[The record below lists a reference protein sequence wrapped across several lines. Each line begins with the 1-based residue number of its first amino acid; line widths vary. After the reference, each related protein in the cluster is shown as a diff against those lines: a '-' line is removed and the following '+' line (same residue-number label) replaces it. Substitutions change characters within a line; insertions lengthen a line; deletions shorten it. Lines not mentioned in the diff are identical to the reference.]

1 MKCGGIKNVSFG
13 ESKQE
18 RKTVRQTLYTLLLKT
33 TKKGKKKSVIL
44 NSKNA
49 RNHSITLKVVCPWAF
64 CIYKFLNIPA
74 TCGEF

>member
-1 MKCGGIKNVSFG
+1 MSVLVRARKKQRLFGKHSTPSFL
-13 ESKQE
+13 KQP
-18 RKTVRQTLYTLLLKT
+18 
-33 TKKGKKKSVIL
+33 KKEKKSVIL